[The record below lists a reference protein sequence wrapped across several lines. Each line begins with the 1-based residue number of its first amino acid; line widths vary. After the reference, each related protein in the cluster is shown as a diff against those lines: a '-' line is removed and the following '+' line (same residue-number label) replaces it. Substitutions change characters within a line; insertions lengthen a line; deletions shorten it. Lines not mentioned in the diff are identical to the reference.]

1 VSIGAGL
8 RERTKGMFSAME
20 VPNYRLLFAGRV
32 TSNAGR
38 TLRVFARAIWV
49 FEATGSPLRM
59 GIAVS
64 ALSWP
69 MLFMP
74 LVGGIVADRVNRK
87 TLLLWTE
94 GLLVILWAVVSL
106 FITLGL
112 FEWWYFIIT
121 AVASGT
127 IQSFGRAGL
136 QAMIGTI
143 VDDKRLGNAV
153 ALDSISL
160 VWPRIA
166 APALGGVLV
175 GPLGVG
181 ALFWMTAAGQL
192 ITFVTLLFIH
202 WTPQE
207 MKAAKDSVGNNVL
220 EALRHIRGETVIM
233 SLVALGLLSALFAGS
248 FNFLLPIFASEILD
262 AGNGGLGILM
272 TSAALGGAL
281 GSIMVLAASNA
292 RRHRGL
298 LLIGMAVVK
307 TAMLIVFSQST
318 ILPISVVAMF
328 GLGGSQVVF
337 MTTVTMAMQ
346 QLAPDHLRGRIMSLR
361 VVIMGFSPFGVI
373 IMGFLAEARGAAD
386 TVLIGGLLYGVS
398 ALVLFILVPT
408 LRRFQ

>member
-1 VSIGAGL
+1 MAIGAGL
-8 RERTKGMFSAME
+8 RERTRGMFTALE

-49 FEATGSPLRM
+49 FEATGSPLKM

-74 LVGGIVADRVNRK
+74 IVGGVVADRVDRR

-106 FITLGL
+106 LITLGL

-153 ALDSISL
+153 ALDSISM

-192 ITFVTLLFIH
+192 ITFITLVLIS
-202 WTPQE
+202 WKPQD
-207 MKAAKDSVGNNVL
+207 MKAAKESVGDNIL

-233 SLVALGLLSALFAGS
+233 SLVTLGLVSALFAGS

-262 AGNGGLGILM
+262 AGNTGLGILM

-281 GSIMVLAASNA
+281 GSVLVLMASNA

-298 LLIGMAVVK
+298 LLIAMAIIK

-318 ILPISVVAMF
+318 ALPLSIVAMF
-328 GLGGSQVVF
+328 GLGAAQVMF
-337 MTTVTMAMQ
+337 MTTVTIAMQ

-373 IMGFLAEARGAAD
+373 IMGIVAEMRGAAD
-386 TVLIGGLLYGVS
+386 TVLISGILYGFS
-398 ALVLFILVPT
+398 AIMVFILVPT

>member
-1 VSIGAGL
+1 MAFGIGL
-8 RERTKGMFSAME
+8 RARTRDMFTAME

-32 TSNAGR
+32 TSNSGR

-74 LVGGIVADRVNRK
+74 LVGGIVADRVDRK
-87 TLLLWTE
+87 ALLLWTE
-94 GLLVILWAVVSL
+94 GLLVILWSAVSL
-106 FITLGL
+106 LLTLGL

-153 ALDSISL
+153 ALDSISMT
-160 VWPRIA
+160 WPRIA
-166 APALGGVLV
+166 APAIGGVLV

-181 ALFWMTAAGQL
+181 VLFWMTAVGQL
-192 ITFVTLLFIH
+192 ITFVTLVLIR

-207 MKAAKDSVGNNVL
+207 MSAAKESVGNNVL
-220 EALRHIRGETVIM
+220 EALRHIKGETVIM
-233 SLVALGLLSALFAGS
+233 SLVWLGLISALFAGS
-248 FNFLLPIFASEILD
+248 FNFLLPIFAVEILD
-262 AGNGGLGILM
+262 SGTGGLGILM
-272 TSAALGGAL
+272 TAAALGGAL
-281 GSIMVLAASNA
+281 GSVLVLAASNA

-298 LLIGMAVVK
+298 LLMGMALIK
-307 TAMLIVFSQST
+307 TAMLVLFSQSKVF
-318 ILPISVVAMF
+318 PISVIAMF
-328 GLGGSQVVF
+328 GLGASQIMF

-346 QLAPDHLRGRIMSLR
+346 QLAPNHLRGRIMSLR

-373 IMGFLAEARGAAD
+373 IMGVVAEARGAAD
-386 TVLIGGLLYGVS
+386 TVLIGGILYGIC
-398 ALVLFILVPT
+398 AAMIFIVVPT